1 MKKLLILSLLVAVP
15 AIAMQNVPT
24 SHTPGLYINPV
35 VSKFQGD
42 DAPTG
47 AAVLHIVHD
56 DKPQIVDYPG
66 LPGSFRENPASAFA
80 TDSNGRNVIWW
91 AALMGKKNLYN
102 ELVRLGA
109 NPDIKST
116 GGLLAGFSAADLIK
130 MSPGEIESAIEAAN
144 TTKEKL

>member
-1 MKKLLILSLLVAVP
+1 MKKLLMLSLLFSIPAV
-15 AIAMQNVPT
+15 AMQNVPT
-24 SHTPGLYINPV
+24 EHTPGLYINPIV
-35 VSKFQGD
+35 NKFQGN

-56 DKPQIVDYPG
+56 DKPQMVDYQG
-66 LPGSFRENPASAFA
+66 LPSPFRADPSSAFV

-116 GGLLAGFSAADLIK
+116 GGLLAGFSAAQLIK
-130 MSPGEIESAIEAAN
+130 MSPEEITAIINSKAKAQ
-144 TTKEKL
+144 